1 MFPTIQKQY
10 YFNMK
15 VKEGNKEGF
24 GEAMFNL
31 FRAIKNESEDCGRL
45 CGGLNEKELII
56 IIYIGQHENVKMSD
70 ISENIEAP
78 MSTLT
83 SIVDKL
89 VERKYLTR
97 DHSDEDRRVINVS
110 LTLNGKAAYKAVV
123 TKRKLMAE
131 KILSQLNEK
140 DQTIFISHLNLL
152 ASSIAT
158 KS

>member
-1 MFPTIQKQY
+1 
-10 YFNMK
+10 MK
-15 VKEGNKEGF
+15 VKKDNKEYF
-24 GEAMFNL
+24 AESMFNL
-31 FRAIKNESEDCGRL
+31 FRAIKNESDDCGRL
-45 CGGLNEKELII
+45 CGGINEKELII
-56 IIYIGQHENVKMSD
+56 IIYVGQNENVKMSD

-97 DHSDEDRRVINVS
+97 DHSAEDRRVINVS
-110 LTLNGKAAYKAVV
+110 LTSNGKTAYKSIN
-123 TKRKLMAE
+123 TKRKKIAE

-140 DQTIFISHLNLL
+140 EQTIFINHLNLL